1 MIGSH
6 HVDEWMT
13 RLFAGGT
20 LGHCKGDTCR
30 SVAGG
35 RTKASGVVW
44 EDLCA
49 FDGARSGIDV
59 RGGDQGLSVAIRL
72 QMFLQLFNEVVS
84 CVGSLD
90 ARFAG
95 SSAESA
101 GSLRSQ
107 VMRQIKDVGTRICPG
122 DAVSK

>member
-1 MIGSH
+1 M
-6 HVDEWMT
+6 
-13 RLFAGGT
+13 
-20 LGHCKGDTCR
+20 
-30 SVAGG
+30 
-35 RTKASGVVW
+35 
-44 EDLCA
+44 
-49 FDGARSGIDV
+49 
-59 RGGDQGLSVAIRL
+59 AIRL